1 MNSTI
6 LSNNVNYFAHLRKFL
21 EPVVGTDSRW
31 LLCYRASIHGWESR
45 IFHSRCEGKKN
56 TVTVIQNDNY
66 VFGGYTDIPWGKE
79 LHYIATL
86 IFFSVMLEGQSI
98 IREIIIMQPKK
109 CRLALGHSEHDFVH
123 QFV

>member
-6 LSNNVNYFAHLRKFL
+6 LSNNVNYFARLRKFL
-21 EPVVGTDSRW
+21 EPVFGTDSRW

-45 IFHSRCEGKKN
+45 IFHSRCEGKEN

-79 LHYIATL
+79 LQNIATL
-86 IFFSVMLEGQSI
+86 ILFFFSLLLEGQSI
-98 IREIIIMQPKK
+98 IREIIIMQLKK
-109 CRLALGHSEHDFVH
+109 VD
-123 QFV
+123 